1 MANNPSLTSM
11 LSPGFLRFQA
21 QKCLR
26 TAHSA
31 NDPKTHAELEAMARD
46 LICWAHEAE
55 VEAAPNTISP
65 SP

>member
-1 MANNPSLTSM
+1 M
-11 LSPGFLRFQA
+11 LSPKFLRFLA

-26 TAHSA
+26 TAHAA
-31 NDPKTHAELEAMARD
+31 NDLKTVIELKAMARD

-55 VEAAPNTISP
+55 IEATPNTISP